1 MTILQL
7 QYFLAICE
15 YGSMSEAA
23 RKLHVSEP
31 SVSAAIRQLEEE
43 LSVDLFYRVNRHLV
57 ITEDGAEL
65 ENLAKSIVKQTV
77 RIEEHFREKKN
88 EVKHVRIGMSY
99 IFNMALINVLHD
111 FSVSN
116 PDISLETF
124 SFGREEVGRLLKSE
138 TVDLVIVGSSDYDDF
153 SAYNTRR
160 IGSSTVH
167 FYTSRKNHLA
177 RNKAVQPN
185 MICNEPLIVF
195 TETSDHRTSIED
207 LKHSVPGFEPGN
219 IVFYTNQ
226 LQTVRNMVAQ
236 NIGSAIII
244 DIALPEDEQIIR
256 LPITGAGTFSI
267 TAVWKKERYLSSAD
281 IRLLNVL
288 ENALQS
294 PAFL

>member
-15 YGSMSEAA
+15 YGSMSKAA

-31 SVSAAIRQLEEE
+31 SVSVSIKQLEDE
-43 LSVDLFYRVNRHLV
+43 LSVDLFYRVNKKLV

-65 ENLAKSIVKQTV
+65 ENLAKIIVKQAAH
-77 RIEEHFREKKN
+77 IEDHFKEKKN
-88 EVKHVRIGMSY
+88 EIKHVRIGMSY
-99 IFNMALINVLHD
+99 IFSMALIDVMHD
-111 FSVSN
+111 FSVQN

-124 SFGREEVGRLLKSE
+124 SFGREEVSKLLTGE
-138 TVDLVIVGSSDYDDF
+138 IVDMIIVGSSDYDDL
-153 SAYNTRR
+153 SAFNTRR
-160 IGSSTVH
+160 IGESTVH
-167 FYTSRKNHLA
+167 FYTSRKNELS
-177 RNKAVQPN
+177 RYKTIRPE
-185 MICNEPLIVF
+185 MIRKEPLIVF
-195 TETSDHRTSIED
+195 TEVSDHHASIED
-207 LKHSVPGFEPGN
+207 LKHSIPGFEPEN
-219 IVFYTNQ
+219 ILSYTNQ

-244 DIALPEDEQIIR
+244 DKALPADDKIVR
-256 LPITGAGTFSI
+256 LPIDGAGTFPI

-294 PAFL
+294 PSLY